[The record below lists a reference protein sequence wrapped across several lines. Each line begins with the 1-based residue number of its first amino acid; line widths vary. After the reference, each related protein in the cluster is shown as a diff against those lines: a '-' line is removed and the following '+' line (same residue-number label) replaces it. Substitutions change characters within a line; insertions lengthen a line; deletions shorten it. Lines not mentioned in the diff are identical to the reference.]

1 MHIYQL
7 TIIDQK
13 LKEAMAKFSLLPI
26 NTSIFDAGLF
36 EQLLHDSK
44 GLIKTYIS
52 LLKSIQILPEQN
64 QYYKGHFLIKH
75 TVNGAE
81 ADEAI
86 HPDYLTAIQNLV
98 LPHLFGDSSD
108 NPQIFPIHIHFTTSI
123 EVYLFSGICLYKQD
137 ESIVYS
143 LLHEM
148 SMPVNYIS
156 YTSHAKCNYLLT
168 IFYTEEYNERQSIHN
183 LYPRYNVSYRQFRKD
198 CKICLGTTFY
208 NFFIKLKMLDVLDD
222 ITLTNLSLKEIAHKN
237 NFSSY
242 IAMHQLFKRKYN
254 FPLHI
259 IPRILNGS
267 N

>member
-7 TIIDQK
+7 AIIDQK
-13 LKEAMAKFSLLPI
+13 LKEAMAKFSLLPVH
-26 NTSIFDAGLF
+26 TSIFDAALF
-36 EQLLHDSK
+36 EQLLDDSRV
-44 GLIKTYIS
+44 LIKTYIS
-52 LLKSIQILPEQN
+52 LLKSIEILPEEN
-64 QYYKGHFLIKH
+64 HYYKRHFLIKH
-75 TVNGAE
+75 TVFGTE
-81 ADEAI
+81 ADGSI
-86 HPDYLTAIQNLV
+86 YPDYLTAIQNLV
-98 LPHLFGDSSD
+98 LPHLVSDSPD
-108 NPQIFPIHIHFTTSI
+108 NRQIFPIHIHFTTST
-123 EVYLFSGICLYKQD
+123 EVYLFSGIGLYKED

-156 YTSHAKCNYLLT
+156 YASHAKCNYLLN
-168 IFYTEEYNERQSIHN
+168 IFYAEEYNERQSIHT
-183 LYPRYNVSYRQFRKD
+183 LYPRYNISYRQFRKD

-208 NFFIKLKMLDVLDD
+208 NFYMKMKMLDVLDD
-222 ITLTNLSLKEIAHKN
+222 IMLTNLSLKEIAHKN

-254 FPLHI
+254 FPLYI

>member
-7 TIIDQK
+7 AIIDQK
-13 LKEAMAKFSLLPI
+13 LKEAMAKFSLLPVH
-26 NTSIFDAGLF
+26 TSIFDAALF
-36 EQLLHDSK
+36 EQLLDDSRV
-44 GLIKTYIS
+44 LIKTYIS
-52 LLKSIQILPEQN
+52 LLKSLQILPKEN
-64 QYYKGHFLIKH
+64 HYYKGHSLIKH

-81 ADEAI
+81 ADGTI
-86 HPDYLTAIQNLV
+86 DPDYLTVIQNLV
-98 LPHLFGDSSD
+98 LPHLVGNSSD
-108 NPQIFPIHIHFTTSI
+108 KKQIFPIHIHFTTST
-123 EVYLFSGICLYKQD
+123 EVYLFSGIGLYKQD
-137 ESIVYS
+137 ESRVYS

-156 YTSHAKCNYLLT
+156 YASHAKCNYLLS
-168 IFYTEEYNERQSIHN
+168 IFYTEEYNERQSIHT
-183 LYPRYNVSYRQFRKD
+183 LYPRYNISYLQFRKD

-208 NFFIKLKMLDVLDD
+208 NFYMKMKMLDVLDD
-222 ITLTNLSLKEIAHKN
+222 IMLTNLSLKEIAHKN

-254 FPLHI
+254 FPLYI